1 MIPQLKLI
9 YYYYSYIH
17 VTIMLNISTEDQV
30 PKKPPAIYSQ
40 PNKVEYFKPGE
51 PIKLQCQ
58 ATGIP
63 EPT

>member
-1 MIPQLKLI
+1 
-9 YYYYSYIH
+9 
-17 VTIMLNISTEDQV
+17 MLNISAEDQV
-30 PKKPPAIYSQ
+30 LQEPPVIYSQ
-40 PNKVEYFKPGE
+40 PNTVEYFKPGE